1 MQIWPYHPLSKSTV
15 VFCCLVW
22 PTSPNMAIVGF
33 CNGPHLFPK
42 LISWDSLSPMRW
54 WNGRHEWFI
63 YHLWISS
70 IEVMSRYIVCAH
82 SLICVQLFATPWTI
96 SHQAPLSMG
105 FPRQEYWN
113 GLPFPTRGNLPGPG
127 IEPIYLASPALAGI
141 FLTISANWE
150 APNTQ

>member
-1 MQIWPYHPLSKSTV
+1 MQIWPYHPLSKSTL

-22 PTSPNMAIVGF
+22 PTSSNTATVGF

-42 LISWDSLSPMRW
+42 WISWDSLSPMRC

-63 YHLWISS
+63 YPLWISS
-70 IEVMSRYIVCAH
+70 TEVMSRYIVCAH
-82 SLICVQLFATPWTI
+82 SLICVQLFATPWTV

-113 GLPFPTRGNLPGPG
+113 GVPFPTPWNLHWTHIFCVSSIGRHIPYHQCHLG
-127 IEPIYLASPALAGI
+127 SPRYTVG
-141 FLTISANWE
+141 
-150 APNTQ
+150 TQ